1 MTLRGTKPRSAVTK
15 TAESV
20 VDARVAIYRC
30 FVETGRAPEGLPAD
44 TLWRL
49 ADERLLVLRPDGAEI
64 WMAQPFSAVP
74 TPFRVE
80 CAGRS
85 YFGNCI
91 WDALGIPA
99 LVEADGTVCTACA
112 DCGDPLELRVEGGR
126 LLDGGV
132 AHFAVPAARWWD
144 DIGYT

>member
-1 MTLRGTKPRSAVTK
+1 MIES
-15 TAESV
+15 AES
-20 VDARVAIYRC
+20 DADVRVAVYRH
-30 FVETGRAPEGLPAD
+30 FVETGRAPEDVPPDALR
-44 TLWRL
+44 RL
-49 ADERLLVLRPDGAEI
+49 ADDRLLVLRPDSAEI

-85 YFGNCI
+85 YHANCV

-99 LVEADGTVCTACA
+99 LVGADGTVHAACA
-112 DCGDPLELRVEGGR
+112 DCGEAMELRVEGGR